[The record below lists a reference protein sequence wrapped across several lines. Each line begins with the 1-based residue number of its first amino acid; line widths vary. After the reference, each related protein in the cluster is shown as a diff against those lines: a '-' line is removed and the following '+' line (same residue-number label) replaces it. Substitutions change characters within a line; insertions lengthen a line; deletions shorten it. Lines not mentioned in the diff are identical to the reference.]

1 MLLTS
6 TNKALRLIHIMNFYM
21 FLLILLFA
29 TFLLYNIIL
38 ILISKLSTFILYKFG
53 NIWLSFDRALMV
65 AIFGFSKCCFNSFVF
80 DFLFIWYYIHLIL
93 LFKGFPY
100 YWMVCF
106 GLVLM
111 ELLFFKSTITLEID
125 KFLLFSNQG
134 NAATLQITST
144 EKFIHLK
151 GGTMFKPFS

>member
-1 MLLTS
+1 M
-6 TNKALRLIHIMNFYM
+6 
-21 FLLILLFA
+21 
-29 TFLLYNIIL
+29 
-38 ILISKLSTFILYKFG
+38 ILY
-53 NIWLSFDRALMV
+53 SFDSPFRGLS
-65 AIFGFSKCCFNSFVF
+65 IC
-80 DFLFIWYYIHLIL
+80 
-93 LFKGFPY
+93 
-100 YWMVCF
+100 YWMLCF